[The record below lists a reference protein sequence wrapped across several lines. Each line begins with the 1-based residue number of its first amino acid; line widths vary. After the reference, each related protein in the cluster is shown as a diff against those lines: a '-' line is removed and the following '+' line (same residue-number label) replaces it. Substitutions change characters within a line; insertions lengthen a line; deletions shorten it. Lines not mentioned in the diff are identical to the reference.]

1 MHFFRYQ
8 KPSLEDVF
16 LELCVRDG
24 DLEDIKN
31 RKERSKRPNI
41 FKVSQKEMAYFNMG
55 EKTFISIFF
64 VALSFD

>member
-1 MHFFRYQ
+1 MSTFFRYQ

-41 FKVSQKEMAYFNMG
+41 FKVSERKWP
-55 EKTFISIFF
+55 I
-64 VALSFD
+64 